1 MTARAVNSA
10 ASLGR
15 EQFLIIREESN
26 FAKWDRFGIDLA
38 SILTWA
44 GRGVM
49 SRFMKAVRIAGI
61 LFLGL
66 CAGQIS
72 AGDSKGD
79 ARGEIAAFDKKFTEL
94 HLKMDAPEI
103 MAM

>member
-1 MTARAVNSA
+1 
-10 ASLGR
+10 
-15 EQFLIIREESN
+15 
-26 FAKWDRFGIDLA
+26 
-38 SILTWA
+38 
-44 GRGVM
+44 
-49 SRFMKAVRIAGI
+49 MKAVRIAGI

>member
-26 FAKWDRFGIDLA
+26 FAKWDRFGVDFDL
-38 SILTWA
+38 
-44 GRGVM
+44 GGEGVI

-72 AGDSKGD
+72 AGDSKAD
-79 ARGEIAAFDKKFTEL
+79 ARGEIDAFNKKFTEL
-94 HLKMDAPEI
+94 HLKMDAPAI